1 MSKAAI
7 YSAAGSKKEQ
17 PLTLNKAI
25 FGQEVN
31 HELIKLAYQRYLAN
45 ARGANAVTLTRGE
58 VRGGGR
64 KPWRQKGTG
73 RARVGSIRVPNWRG
87 GGVVFGPSGEE
98 NYRLEMP
105 LKMRQAAMRQA
116 LSAKAKAD
124 RVVVLEDFKTE
135 GRVKDSLHLLGK
147 LGVDGRI
154 LLVVDN
160 KNDLVDRAT
169 RNLPHV
175 IASSAGYL
183 NVFNLM
189 NADWVIIT
197 KAGLDVVEAWLGEA
211 KTKPEPAKEAANA

>member
-1 MSKAAI
+1 MSKAVI
-7 YSAAGSKKEQ
+7 YSASGAKKEQ
-17 PLTLNKAI
+17 PLTLSKAI

-87 GGVVFGPSGEE
+87 GGVVFGPSGEQ
-98 NYRLEMP
+98 NYRIEMP
-105 LKMRQAAMRQA
+105 LKMRQAAIRHA
-116 LSAKAKAD
+116 LSAKAKAQ
-124 RVVVLEDFKTE
+124 RVVILEDFKTE
-135 GRVKDSLHLLGK
+135 GRVKDSLQLLAK

-160 KNDLVDRAT
+160 KSDLVDRAT

-211 KTKPEPAKEAANA
+211 KAKPEPAKEVASA